1 MARFGNI
8 LASLAMHSRS
18 QRQQQYQYERDMERQ
33 LANDAYRREQ
43 DAYARQMGEERW
55 NYSRMDNDRKYRFNR
70 DKFNWQ
76 KQNADFLNRRLEEDD
91 NRAAAKRWADGL
103 TPQDMQEIFRGPR
116 STPQEILERYDA
128 DRPGWLPAGR
138 TMPQLQYRSQADADR
153 ENRMRYSRD
162 PEARARA
169 GEARGYGFERNSPF
183 AETIRH
189 YSRFGVTSP
198 ERAEAL
204 RLRRAADERA
214 ALNYEQ
220 TKTQRAAKPA
230 ADAVKA
236 ENEKRYNQAALEL
249 GQYELPKNLKP
260 EAAAKAVA
268 DIAKENGVPMKEAAQ
283 LVAEQYG
290 WNASETAAGQNE
302 NTDAD
307 RRELAGLM
315 GESIWNLDSG
325 KLSNLKKAIQ
335 ETEEYGS
342 FIKAVDENG
351 NYSTNPEVLKKAELY
366 WNDRM
371 EKAGFDPDLY
381 PNPYELAQKRMEL
394 EQVRSQLNSMRNKD
408 PQGTYLRHDPD
419 RTGIARNDREAE
431 VIAEAYQNKKG
442 PALGT
447 AQEILYQHR
456 NAPFLR
462 YKELHK
468 RYQELSDYLNKK
480 NGKR

>member
-1 MARFGNI
+1 MAHFLIGGAAAQLEARDRDRA
-8 LASLAMHSRS
+8 L
-18 QRQQQYQYERDMERQ
+18 QQYQYERNMERQ

-55 NYSRMDNDRKYRFNR
+55 NYSRMDNDRQYRFNR
-70 DKFNWQ
+70 DKFNWARQ
-76 KQNADFLNRRLEEDD
+76 
-91 NRAAAKRWADGL
+91 
-103 TPQDMQEIFRGPR
+103 
-116 STPQEILERYDA
+116 DA
-128 DRPGWLPAGR
+128 DRSYALNKRNMDFNYERGVKLDAR
-138 TMPQLQYRSQADADR
+138 EDADR
-153 ENRMRYSRD
+153 WALGLNRGEYQRALAVTDGTAQPYYPENAINPYQR
-162 PEARARA
+162 EA
-169 GEARGYGFERNSPF
+169 
-183 AETIRH
+183 
-189 YSRFGVTSP
+189 V
-198 ERAEAL
+198 

-268 DIAKENGVPMKEAAQ
+268 DIAKENGVPMKEAVR

>member
-1 MARFGNI
+1 MATLVI
-8 LASLAMHSRS
+8 DPLAPRLRIAAFEEGRRRYDQDMA
-18 QRQQQYQYERDMERQ
+18 YQ
-33 LANDAYRREQ
+33 REQ
-43 DAYARQMGEERW
+43 DAYKRQMDEERL
-55 NYSRMDNDRKYRFNR
+55 NYDRMNNDRQYRFNR
-70 DKFNWQ
+70 DKFNWARQ
-76 KQNADFLNRRLEEDD
+76 
-91 NRAAAKRWADGL
+91 
-103 TPQDMQEIFRGPR
+103 
-116 STPQEILERYDA
+116 DA
-128 DRPGWLPAGR
+128 DRSYALNKRNMDFNYERGVKLDAR
-138 TMPQLQYRSQADADR
+138 EDADR
-153 ENRMRYSRD
+153 WALGLNRGEYQRALAVTDGTAQPYYPENAINPYQR
-162 PEARARA
+162 EA
-169 GEARGYGFERNSPF
+169 
-183 AETIRH
+183 
-189 YSRFGVTSP
+189 V
-198 ERAEAL
+198 
-204 RLRRAADERA
+204 RLRRAGEEQA

>member
-1 MARFGNI
+1 
-8 LASLAMHSRS
+8 
-18 QRQQQYQYERDMERQ
+18 
-33 LANDAYRREQ
+33 
-43 DAYARQMGEERW
+43 
-55 NYSRMDNDRKYRFNR
+55 
-70 DKFNWQ
+70 
-76 KQNADFLNRRLEEDD
+76 
-91 NRAAAKRWADGL
+91 
-103 TPQDMQEIFRGPR
+103 
-116 STPQEILERYDA
+116 
-128 DRPGWLPAGR
+128 
-138 TMPQLQYRSQADADR
+138 
-153 ENRMRYSRD
+153 
-162 PEARARA
+162 
-169 GEARGYGFERNSPF
+169 
-183 AETIRH
+183 
-189 YSRFGVTSP
+189 
-198 ERAEAL
+198 
-204 RLRRAADERA
+204 
-214 ALNYEQ
+214 
-220 TKTQRAAKPA
+220 
-230 ADAVKA
+230 
-236 ENEKRYNQAALEL
+236 
-249 GQYELPKNLKP
+249 
-260 EAAAKAVA
+260 
-268 DIAKENGVPMKEAAQ
+268 MKEAAQ

>member
-1 MARFGNI
+1 
-8 LASLAMHSRS
+8 
-18 QRQQQYQYERDMERQ
+18 
-33 LANDAYRREQ
+33 
-43 DAYARQMGEERW
+43 
-55 NYSRMDNDRKYRFNR
+55 
-70 DKFNWQ
+70 
-76 KQNADFLNRRLEEDD
+76 
-91 NRAAAKRWADGL
+91 
-103 TPQDMQEIFRGPR
+103 
-116 STPQEILERYDA
+116 
-128 DRPGWLPAGR
+128 
-138 TMPQLQYRSQADADR
+138 
-153 ENRMRYSRD
+153 
-162 PEARARA
+162 
-169 GEARGYGFERNSPF
+169 
-183 AETIRH
+183 
-189 YSRFGVTSP
+189 
-198 ERAEAL
+198 
-204 RLRRAADERA
+204 
-214 ALNYEQ
+214 
-220 TKTQRAAKPA
+220 
-230 ADAVKA
+230 
-236 ENEKRYNQAALEL
+236 
-249 GQYELPKNLKP
+249 
-260 EAAAKAVA
+260 
-268 DIAKENGVPMKEAAQ
+268 MKEAAR

-290 WNASETAAGQNE
+290 WNANETAAGQNE
-302 NTDAD
+302 NADAD

-351 NYSTNPEVLKKAELY
+351 NYSTSPEVLKKAELY

-371 EKAGFDPDLY
+371 EKAGLDPDLY

-394 EQVRSQLNSMRNKD
+394 EQVRSQLNSIRNKD